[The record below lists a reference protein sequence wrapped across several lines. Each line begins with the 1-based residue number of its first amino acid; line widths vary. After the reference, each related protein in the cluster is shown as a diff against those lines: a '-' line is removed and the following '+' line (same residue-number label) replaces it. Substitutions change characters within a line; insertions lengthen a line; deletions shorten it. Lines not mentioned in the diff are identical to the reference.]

1 MLAAIPPE
9 AEAEM
14 PVATALIRAEVLERM
29 GSLAEAT
36 AQFESAL
43 ESHPEGAWLFR
54 LAMGLAR
61 CRVALGSPQD
71 AREPLRDALQ
81 VAIGTSVR
89 SDSRPAYQLSPI
101 GDDQAQPGDQSQ
113 RSVRPGATL
122 TIRSSRL
129 RSNLGDR
136 NGCRRSSME
145 GAPVP
150 RVGRP
155 A

>member
-43 ESHPEGAWLFR
+43 DSHPEGAWLFR
-54 LAMGLAR
+54 VATGLAR

-71 AREPLRDALQ
+71 AREALRDALH
-81 VAIGTSVR
+81 VAIGTS
-89 SDSRPAYQLSPI
+89 
-101 GDDQAQPGDQSQ
+101 DQSSEAQ
-113 RSVRPGATL
+113 VR
-122 TIRSSRL
+122 RM
-129 RSNLGDR
+129 LGI
-136 NGCRRSSME
+136 
-145 GAPVP
+145 
-150 RVGRP
+150 
-155 A
+155 